1 MKHHFKASKII
12 TIQELL
18 KLAEDECGSKCI
30 VITVCE
36 THEDVMDGEGKVTVI
51 VEKKEWMEICTANDL
66 VSIPKIIDLRIDR
79 EN

>member
-18 KLAEDECGSKCI
+18 ELSEDISGSKFFH
-30 VITVCE
+30 VELSE
-36 THEDVMDGEGKVTVI
+36 TTEDKVQN
-51 VEKKEWMEICTANDL
+51 NDL
-66 VSIPKIIDLRIDR
+66 VSVVVNTPEIIDLRIDR

>member
-18 KLAEDECGSKCI
+18 ELSAKECNSKCI
-30 VITVCE
+30 VITLCE
-36 THEDVMDGEGKVTVI
+36 THENVMDGNGEVEVI
-51 VEKKEWMEICTANDL
+51 VEIKDWMKICTATDL
-66 VSIPKIIDLRIDR
+66 INTPEIIDLLIDR

>member
-18 KLAEDECGSKCI
+18 EIAEDISGSKYFHI
-30 VITVCE
+30 EMSE
-36 THEDVMDGEGKVTVI
+36 TIEDRIKGKDAISVVVNTP
-51 VEKKEWMEICTANDL
+51 E
-66 VSIPKIIDLRIDR
+66 IIDLRIDR

>member
-18 KLAEDECGSKCI
+18 ELAEDVSGSPFFH
-30 VITVCE
+30 VELAE
-36 THEDVMDGEGKVTVI
+36 TTEDKVNN
-51 VEKKEWMEICTANDL
+51 NDL
-66 VSIPKIIDLRIDR
+66 VSVVVNTPEIIDLRIDR

>member
-18 KLAEDECGSKCI
+18 KLAEDECGSKFFHI
-30 VITVCE
+30 ELAENT
-36 THEDVMDGEGKVTVI
+36 EDKVNN
-51 VEKKEWMEICTANDL
+51 NDL
-66 VSIPKIIDLRIDR
+66 VSVVVNTPEIIDLRIDR